1 MSKREPRS
9 ASQRQLRVA
18 EEIRHALAVILERGE
33 LRDPGLSGAPVTVT
47 EVRVSADL
55 RHATAFVM
63 PLGGGDVEAVV
74 AALGR
79 ARPFLRRR
87 VAGAVQLK
95 YVPDL
100 RFIAD
105 ESFDTAG
112 HLEALLS
119 EPRVARDLDAVAD
132 DGEDGHGP

>member
-1 MSKREPRS
+1 MSKRDPRS

-18 EEIRHALAVILERGE
+18 EEIRHALADVLERGE
-33 LRDPGLSGAPVTVT
+33 LRDPGLSGVSVTIT

-87 VAGAVQLK
+87 VAGAMQLK

-100 RFIAD
+100 HFIAD
-105 ESFDTAG
+105 ETFETVG
-112 HLEALLS
+112 RLEALLS
-119 EPRVARDLDAVAD
+119 DPRVARDLEPGAD

>member
-1 MSKREPRS
+1 MSKRQPRS

-55 RHATAFVM
+55 RNATAFVM

-74 AALGR
+74 TALGR

-87 VAGAVQLK
+87 VAGQVQLK
-95 YVPDL
+95 YAPDL
-100 RFIAD
+100 HFIAD
-105 ESFDTAG
+105 ESFDSADR
-112 HLEALLS
+112 LETLLG
-119 EPRVARDLDAVAD
+119 ETRVARDLDGAVD
-132 DGEDGHGP
+132 DGENGHGQ

>member
-1 MSKREPRS
+1 MSKRDPRS

-18 EEIRHALAVILERGE
+18 EEIRHALAEVLERGE
-33 LRDPGLSGAPVTVT
+33 LRDPGLSGVSVTIT
-47 EVRVSADL
+47 EVRVSTDL

-87 VAGAVQLK
+87 VAGVVQLK

-100 RFIAD
+100 HFIAD

-112 HLEALLS
+112 RLEALLS
-119 EPRVARDLDAVAD
+119 DPRVARDLEPATD
-132 DGEDGHGP
+132 DGENGHGP

>member
-33 LRDPGLSGAPVTVT
+33 LRDPGLSETPVTVT
-47 EVRVSADL
+47 EVRISADL
-55 RHATAFVM
+55 RNATAFVM
-63 PLGGGDVEAVV
+63 PLGGGDVETVV
-74 AALGR
+74 AALSR

-95 YVPDL
+95 YVPEL
-100 RFIAD
+100 HFIAD
-105 ESFDTAG
+105 TSFDAVD
-112 HLEALLS
+112 HLEALLGDA
-119 EPRVARDLDAVAD
+119 RVARDLDAAVD
-132 DGEDGHGP
+132 DGEDGHGQ

>member
-33 LRDPGLSGAPVTVT
+33 LRDPGLSGARVTVT
-47 EVRVSADL
+47 EVRLSPDL
-55 RHATAFVM
+55 RNATAFVM
-63 PLGGGDVEAVV
+63 PLGGGDVETVV

-100 RFIAD
+100 HFIAD
-105 ESFDTAG
+105 TSFDAVD
-112 HLEALLS
+112 HLETLLGD
-119 EPRVARDLDAVAD
+119 PRVARDLDTAVD
-132 DGEDGHGP
+132 DGENGHGP